1 MSEKSTT
8 SNRLFRRRL
17 ITASLISTA
26 TVTALIIATAGG
38 AQAATAVGLGTAD
51 GFAVLA
57 GAGITNT
64 GATTITGDIGTF
76 PTTTVTDAGA
86 LTISG
91 VNHGGDAVTQ
101 GAKTDLTTA
110 YNNAAG
116 QASDAAIVAD
126 LAGSTL
132 VSGVYTA
139 ATTMGL
145 TGTVTLDGAGNADAV
160 FIFQAGT
167 SLTTGAGSRVL
178 LTNGAQACNVFWQ
191 LGSSATIGTG
201 TAFVGTIMASTSI
214 TLTTG
219 ATLQGRALASTG
231 AVTMDSNVITR
242 STCAT
247 PITAY
252 AANVGPGAQGLVCP
266 WGGQFDGVGLCTGS
280 GSTTLSNPTSS
291 ATSGAS
297 ATTAATATATASPTT
312 SARPTPTATR
322 PASATRP
329 PVQVSGPPNS
339 GPRPSAGASGPPQVP
354 ATPSGG
360 VDSGN

>member
-1 MSEKSTT
+1 MSTKSTA
-8 SNRLFRRRL
+8 SNRTFRRR
-17 ITASLISTA
+17 
-26 TVTALIIATAGG
+26 IIASSAVCSAVVAAIVVASAGG
-38 AQAATAVGLGTAD
+38 AQAAVSVGLGTAD

-101 GAKTDLTTA
+101 NAKNDLTTA

-167 SLTTGAGSRVL
+167 SLTTGAGSRVQ

-191 LGSSATIGTG
+191 LGSSATLGTG

-219 ATLQGRALASTG
+219 ATLQGRALAGSG
-231 AVTMDSNVITR
+231 AVTLDSNVITR
-242 STCAT
+242 ATCAT
-247 PITAY
+247 SGVAAY

-266 WGGQFDGVGLCTGS
+266 WGGQFDGVGLCLGTG
-280 GSTTLSNPTSS
+280 TTSLSNPVSVAATSS
-291 ATSGAS
+291 ST
-297 ATTAATATATASPTT
+297 
-312 SARPTPTATR
+312 PTPTPGASGTTGAPATPRPSATR
-322 PASATRP
+322 PARPTTPASRP
-329 PVQVSGPPNS
+329 PSG
-339 GPRPSAGASGPPQVP
+339 GASPSTPASTPPQVTS
-354 ATPSGG
+354 TPSGG
-360 VDSGN
+360 VDSGS